1 MSKKF
6 LVLLLTLILCL
17 FVAGCG
23 ASATITLEKTSV
35 TLKSGEV
42 YVVNPTIENA
52 EDTSIVL
59 TAQDQTLVSIEG
71 NKITALKPGST
82 VVEVALKADPEV
94 KAELN
99 VVIEAKP
106 TVTIEGKN
114 TVYVGD
120 EIQLEAKLSDI
131 EGIVTWKSENKEI
144 AKIDQKGKL
153 TGVAPGTVKIT
164 ATLGDTT
171 GSFEVLV
178 KGKPVIA
185 IEGGEFTAIGQTLE
199 LKAVGQYL
207 ESGINWTSSDA
218 SVATVDANGVVTGVA
233 KGTVTIT
240 AECEGFT
247 ATKEIAIYA
256 TKLVISG
263 EKSVYVGET
272 IELTATLEEAPVEG
286 PYTFTWSSSLDSSAV
301 VNNGNVVGIQEGTVT
316 ITAECLGFT
325 GTYEVEVI
333 LRREVTVK
341 GEVAIDL
348 GDTGK
353 LELDLLNVSG
363 KATWASAD
371 TSIATVDENGV
382 VTGVKLGK
390 TTISAT
396 VEGVTGTVEVEVVAV
411 ADKITYYHEGGSSAE
426 LYANEQE
433 IAAMTL
439 TSYNA
444 NGGSFWGGGY
454 SSNIYLTNK
463 AGDPGATFSDRIYIG
478 KNEYTG
484 YYEIKQILTSGASS
498 WAAGA
503 EYVITISSSYSGYR
517 AEHSKVQKLSVGDI
531 VIIDASNYKI
541 IKPTNTAEC
550 KFYKP
555 EVTGEKAVVLKD
567 DYKDTLVTPVKLGYE
582 FAGWYNA
589 KGEKVDSLTKDQISG
604 NIKLTAKWTELN
616 PVTDITINN
625 VPTEMETGETFKI
638 EASVVPSDAFFT
650 QILFTSSNP
659 DIIKVSAEGLLTA
672 VNTGT
677 VTITVEDFIGKVTKT
692 YEITVY
698 SVPSLDIKFPESY
711 TGVLNA
717 NDTLQ
722 LEPSYLGKA
731 VDNLSFTYSSSNTA
745 VATVDGKGL
754 VKAITNGTTEITIKS
769 SNGKE
774 LVVGITVYGLSDA
787 DKVEQVISLLIENA
801 IPEVHVGN
809 ACLYNDGTER
819 YYDSMYGSVNYF
831 LFQDFVINNKYQA
844 QAEAT
849 GSHSGTRQQKD
860 IEFVTVHDTATLTGS
875 GDSMASNMS
884 TSTSVSIHYVVGN
897 GEAFAVLPE
906 KYVAWHAGDG
916 TGVKFEWLPTG
927 IKGDKELSVANFDI
941 VKVGDQYYFTID
953 GQQTKVVCPTTNG
966 SKKIQ
971 NPSKAHFSDLGPTW
985 KIIDGEYYIGTPWA
999 SFGQNISGVI
1009 CSKGGN
1015 NNSVGIE
1022 MCVNTGGDIYT
1033 SYQVN
1038 AQLVADILI
1047 RNNLD
1052 LTRVKQHN
1060 TFDGKN
1066 CPQVMR
1072 AGNFW
1077 SEFMKMVSVNYT
1089 LFKDYSDV
1097 KISMKSDNPDIVA
1110 DNGRVINYPTV
1121 ATTVGYTVTVTL
1133 GSTTKTIKLYSVVP
1147 GTTSWQKWDGRYPTA
1162 VIWNEGNFIVNK

>member
-23 ASATITLEKTSV
+23 ASATITLEETSV
-35 TLKSGEV
+35 TLKSGDV
-42 YVVNPTIENA
+42 YVVNPTVQNA
-52 EDTSIVL
+52 EDISIVL
-59 TAQDQTLVSIEG
+59 TAQDQTLVSVEG

-99 VVIEAKP
+99 VVIEANP
-106 TVTIEGKN
+106 TITITGAN

-131 EGIVTWKSENKEI
+131 EGIVTWKSENKEV

-153 TGVAPGTVKIT
+153 TGVAPGTVKVT
-164 ATLGDTT
+164 ATLGDTVGT
-171 GSFEVLV
+171 LEVVV
-178 KGKPVIA
+178 KGKPEIA

-199 LKAVGQYL
+199 LKAVGNYL
-207 ESGINWTSSDA
+207 ESGVKWTSSDN
-218 SVATVDANGVVTGVA
+218 SVATVDENGVVTGVA

-240 AECEGFT
+240 ADCEGFT
-247 ATKEIAIYA
+247 ATKEVSIYA
-256 TKLVISG
+256 TKLIISG
-263 EKSVYVGET
+263 EKTVYVGET

-286 PYTFTWSSSLDSSAV
+286 PYTFNWTSSLDSSAV
-301 VNNGNVVGIQEGTVT
+301 VNNGNVIGVQEGTVT
-316 ITAECLGFT
+316 ITAECMGFT

-353 LELDLLNVSG
+353 LELELLNVSG
-363 KATWASAD
+363 KVTWASAD

-426 LYANEQE
+426 LYKNEE
-433 IAAMTL
+433 AIATMTI

-463 AGDPGATFSDRIYIG
+463 AGDPKATFSDRIYIG
-478 KNEYTG
+478 LNEYTG
-484 YYEIKQILTSGASS
+484 YYEIKQILTSGGSS
-498 WAAGA
+498 WHDEA
-503 EYVITISSSYSGYR
+503 EYVISISSSYSGYR
-517 AEHSKVQKLSVGDI
+517 SEHSKVQKLAVGDI
-531 VIIDASNYKI
+531 CIIYSDNFKG
-541 IKPTNTAEC
+541 IKPTATAEC
-550 KFYKP
+550 GFYKP
-555 EVTGEKAVVLKD
+555 EVKGEKAVVLKD
-567 DYKDTLVTPVKLGYE
+567 DYNDTLITPVKLGYE
-582 FAGWYNA
+582 FAGWYNT
-589 KGEKVDSLTKDQISG
+589 KGEKVESLTKDQISG
-604 NIKLTAKWTELN
+604 NVKLTAKWTELN

-625 VPTEMETGETFKI
+625 VPTEMETEQTFKI

-650 QILFTSSNP
+650 QILYTSSNP
-659 DIIKVSAEGLLTA
+659 DVISVTADGLLTA
-672 VNTGT
+672 KNTGK
-677 VTITVEDFIGKVTKT
+677 VTITVQDFIGKVTKT
-692 YEITVY
+692 YEITVNATE
-698 SVPSLDIKFPESY
+698 SLDIQFPESY

-731 VDNLSFTYSSSNTA
+731 VDNLSYTYTSSNTA
-745 VATVDGKGL
+745 VATVDANGL
-754 VKAITNGTTEITIKS
+754 VKGITNGNAEITIKS

-774 LVVGITVYGLSDA
+774 LVVGVTVYGLSDA

-819 YYDSMYGSVNYF
+819 YYDSMYGSVNYY
-831 LFQDFVINNKYQA
+831 LFQDFVINTKYQS

-849 GSHSGTRQQKD
+849 GSHSGTRTQ
-860 IEFVTVHDTATLTGS
+860 IEFVTVHDTATLTGT
-875 GDSMASNMS
+875 GDAMASNMS

-906 KYVAWHAGDG
+906 KYIAWHAGDG
-916 TGVKFEWLPTG
+916 TGVKFQWLATG
-927 IKGDKELSVANFDI
+927 VKGDKELTVDNFDI
-941 VKVGDQYYFTID
+941 IKVGDEYYFTID

-966 SKKIQ
+966 TRKIQ

-1022 MCVNTGGDIYT
+1022 MCVNTSGDIYT

-1038 AQLVADILI
+1038 SQLVADILV

-1077 SEFMKMVSVNYT
+1077 SEFMKMVTINYT

-1110 DNGRVINYPTV
+1110 DNGRVINYPSV
-1121 ATTVGYTVTVTL
+1121 ATTVGYTITVTL

-1147 GTTSWQKWDGRYPTA
+1147 GTTSWQKWDGRYPSSL
-1162 VIWNEGNFIVNK
+1162 IWNEGNFIVNK